1 MGLRPVPTCARGCR
15 VSEAVLQPRDH
26 IGLKHQVHSTKRL
39 VYKRPVPMGLSGT
52 VRAQPSLVVRGSPAG
67 LSPLPQSTNLLQ
79 NELHLSPCFLPHV
92 PTPASSLL
100 GPSPPKTN
108 CRKPLSQRLIL
119 KASKQRTK
127 VMEALSGDWFC
138 LRAFVCFQT
147 RTSKKKKNNQTR
159 TSHRC
164 ISVLFLTD
172 PQARN

>member
-1 MGLRPVPTCARGCR
+1 MGLRPVSTCAKGCR

-26 IGLKHQVHSTKRL
+26 IALKHQVHSTKGL
-39 VYKRPVPMGLSGT
+39 VYKCPAPMGLSGT
-52 VRAQPSLVVRGSPAG
+52 VWAQPTLVLRGSPAG

-92 PTPASSLL
+92 PTPASSSL
-100 GPSPPKTN
+100 GPSPQRLTIGKS
-108 CRKPLSQRLIL
+108 LSQRLIL

-127 VMEALSGDWFC
+127 VTEALSGDWFC
-138 LRAFVCFQT
+138 LRVFVSF
-147 RTSKKKKNNQTR
+147 QTR

-164 ISVLFLTD
+164 IQVLFLTD